1 MYLCDTEGDVFQTE
15 RGEGRGNFDQNCN
28 GSLTARNMWSGS
40 GVGSGMCNEMG
51 SSVCRGM
58 GHGGGSIQGAG
69 VTYLDFNK

>member
-1 MYLCDTEGDVFQTE
+1 
-15 RGEGRGNFDQNCN
+15 
-28 GSLTARNMWSGS
+28 MWSGS

-51 SSVCRGM
+51 SSVCRGI